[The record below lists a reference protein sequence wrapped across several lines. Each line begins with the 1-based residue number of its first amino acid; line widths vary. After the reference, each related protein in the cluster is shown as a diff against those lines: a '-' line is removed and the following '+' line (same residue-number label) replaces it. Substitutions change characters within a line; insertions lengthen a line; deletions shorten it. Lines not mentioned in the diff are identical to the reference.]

1 MIKTHTKFLIF
12 IFLKSLLF
20 VTGVIFSLACI
31 LNLITEIDFFKEIQI
46 NSYFPILLSIFNSPD
61 LIFEMFPFIF
71 LLTTQLFFINIFN
84 ENQFEIFKYSGLKN
98 SSLIKILTLNSF
110 FIGFLLYLFFIF
122 FINLKKYILN

>member
-46 NSYFPILLSIFNSPD
+46 NSYFPILLSIFNTPD
-61 LIFEMFPFIF
+61 LIYEIFPIIL
-71 LLTTQLFFINIFN
+71 LLTTQLF
-84 ENQFEIFKYSGLKN
+84 L
-98 SSLIKILTLNSF
+98 
-110 FIGFLLYLFFIF
+110 
-122 FINLKKYILN
+122 